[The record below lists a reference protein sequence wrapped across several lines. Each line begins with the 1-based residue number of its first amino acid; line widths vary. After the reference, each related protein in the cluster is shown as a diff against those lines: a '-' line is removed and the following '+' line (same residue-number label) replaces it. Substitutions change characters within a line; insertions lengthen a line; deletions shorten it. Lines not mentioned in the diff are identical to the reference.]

1 AVGDPRH
8 HVDRVGESGHVHRVG
23 LAARPL
29 VHRVEVVRVIWSGAE
44 LIGRQPL
51 DPAPRRMVGQVVLL
65 AGGDELR
72 ELGRIRKQHDL
83 GAVAEEALPLLSVL
97 VLPRRRVQG
106 EPDPPVHGEGDR
118 DDRRVERTG
127 HTRNLTCCRWPRPHR
142 AGQTPTGCQT
152 VLVSTNAASRAVL
165 GSGCQS
171 SSAGAKTRLTLSA
184 AARCSAGRSAGSTPV
199 RSIAFTS
206 RWLASHGA
214 SSAGKPVSRLTTPP
228 GRSDVARTSVSDTAG
243 SGRSREATMTVV
255 LPVVMIGAITDTRP
269 RRLDSCGARAPTT
282 PVGSGSE
289 KLKYGPATELA
300 LPVTWAYLSAT
311 PRTTPIGRS
320 PAPPSRQR
328 PRHCHLRRPAPPR
341 RTALAGHPAVPRC
354 GRAPGPGC
362 RPSRRPSLGTLC
374 GRRLLRPVRPCARPA
389 PRGRA
394 TRRPGW
400 PPGRTVPTP
409 TAGRPRRCTAC
420 TSCARGAGR
429 QRSG

>member
-1 AVGDPRH
+1 DHVAKRVPLPPAFLAVVADVVTHQELVLRCVAEQPPQCSVVAAVGDPRH
-8 HVDRVGESGHVHRVG
+8 HVDRVGESGQVHRVR

-51 DPAPRRMVGQVVLL
+51 NPAPRRMVGEVVLL
-65 AGGDELR
+65 ARGDELR

-118 DDRRVERTG
+118 NDRRVERTG

-152 VLVSTNAASRAVL
+152 VLVSTNAASRAVP

-228 GRSDVARTSVSDTAG
+228 GRSDVAKT
-243 SGRSREATMTVV
+243 
-255 LPVVMIGAITDTRP
+255 
-269 RRLDSCGARAPTT
+269 
-282 PVGSGSE
+282 SGSE
-289 KLKYGPATELA
+289 KLKYGPATGLA
-300 LPVTWAYLSAT
+300 LPVTWAYLSAQPAYHT
-311 PRTTPIGRS
+311 HRS
-320 PAPPSRQR
+320 IACSTVATAAAALPPS
-328 PRHCHLRRPAPPR
+328 
-341 RTALAGHPAVPRC
+341 
-354 GRAPGPGC
+354 
-362 RPSRRPSLGTLC
+362 
-374 GRRLLRPVRPCARPA
+374 
-389 PRGRA
+389 
-394 TRRPGW
+394 
-400 PPGRTVPTP
+400 
-409 TAGRPRRCTAC
+409 
-420 TSCARGAGR
+420 
-429 QRSG
+429 